1 MYDMNARP
9 TPLAKPNRDQSLLK
23 LVAILTMVVDHVGVI
38 FFPGVTLLRVIGR
51 IAFPLFAWGVA
62 IGAEKTRDWRRY
74 ALRLLLMAVVS
85 QPFYMLALTHGLLE
99 FNVMATLLLG
109 LLAIQGVRLKWFG
122 SQVWGPA
129 LCLILAAAFR
139 MDYGWRG
146 VLLILLM
153 YFARDSRGGLAAL
166 MVAFC
171 LYWGG
176 GSSVFPRLE
185 PGALAGT
192 PFERFI
198 GAANELLGLFR
209 LQSLAILSLP
219 LMLFDTRSGW
229 RMPKWLGY
237 AAYPGHLLLLWLL
250 DLALRGR
257 LVSTLLHPEVW
268 F

>member
-1 MYDMNARP
+1 MNELNARSP
-9 TPLAKPNRDQSLLK
+9 APARPNRDQSLLK
-23 LVAILTMVVDHVGVI
+23 LVAILTMIVDHVGVV
-38 FFPGVTLLRVIGR
+38 FFPSVTLLRVIGR

-62 IGAEKTRDWRRY
+62 VGAEKTRDWRLY

-85 QPFYMLALTHGLLE
+85 QPFYMLALSHNLME

-109 LLAIQGVRLKWFG
+109 LLAIQGVRLKWYG

-129 LCLILAAAFR
+129 LCLLLASAFR

-176 GSSVFPRLE
+176 GSSVFPRVELIQ
-185 PGALAGT
+185 PADSPFARFNGAV
-192 PFERFI
+192 
-198 GAANELLGLFR
+198 NEFLGLFK
-209 LQSLAILSLP
+209 LQSLAILALP
-219 LMLFDTRSGW
+219 LMLIDTRSGY

-250 DLALRGR
+250 DLALQGR
-257 LVSTLLHPEVW
+257 LAYTLLHPEVW